1 MKTYNKLTISLFA
14 ILLASNLSVA
24 QVSYQENESNS
35 KLMVTGT
42 SSIHDWEM
50 AVEDYDCLVS
60 ASANENQEIS
70 IESIKFSCLAESIK
84 AHNKIMDNKA
94 HKALDSD
101 NHPKISFSAGG
112 TVSATANSVTKTK
125 GKLQIAGKE
134 KEVELEFTLAEAQ
147 ADQFKVSGKIP
158 VKMSDFGID
167 PPTAMMGTLK
177 TGDEVVIH
185 FDIVLQNMPT
195 GNAPYHIFY

>member
-1 MKTYNKLTISLFA
+1 MKTYNKLIISLFA
-14 ILLASNLSVA
+14 FLLASNLSVA
-24 QVSYQENESNS
+24 QVSYEENESNS

-60 ASANENQEIS
+60 ASADENQQIS
-70 IESIKFSCLAESIK
+70 IESIKFSCLAESITSD
-84 AHNKIMDNKA
+84 NKIMDNKA

-101 NHPKISFSAGG
+101 DHPKISFSADA
-112 TVSATANSVTKTK
+112 TVSATTNSLTKTK

-134 KEVELEFTLAEAQ
+134 KEVELEFTVAEAKD
-147 ADQFKVSGKIP
+147 DQFKVSGKIP

-177 TGDEVVIH
+177 TGDEVFIH
-185 FDIVLQNMPT
+185 FDIVLQNMQT
-195 GNAPYHIFY
+195 SKAN

>member
-1 MKTYNKLTISLFA
+1 MKKVKLYNKLIISLFA

-24 QVSYQENESNS
+24 QVSYEQNSSNS
-35 KLMVTGT
+35 KLMITGT

-50 AVEDYDCLVS
+50 AVEDYNCLVS
-60 ASANENQEIS
+60 ASADENQQIS
-70 IESIKFSCLAESIK
+70 IESIDFSCTTESITS
-84 AHNKIMDNKA
+84 HNKIMDGKA

-101 NHPKISFSAGG
+101 DHPKISFTAGG
-112 TVSATANSVTKTK
+112 KVSASASSVNKTK

-134 KEVELEFTLAEAQ
+134 KEVELEFSVNETE
-147 ADQFKVSGKIP
+147 ADQFKVAGKIP
-158 VKMSDFGID
+158 LKMSDFGID

-185 FDIVLQNMPT
+185 FDIVFQNKQT
-195 GNAPYHIFY
+195 SQLGK

>member
-1 MKTYNKLTISLFA
+1 MKTYNKLIISLFA

-24 QVSYQENESNS
+24 QVSYEENESNS
-35 KLMVTGT
+35 KVMVTGT

-50 AVEDYDCLVS
+50 AVKDYDCLVS
-60 ASANENQEIS
+60 ASADENQQIS
-70 IESIKFSCLAESIK
+70 IESIKFSCFAESITSD
-84 AHNKIMDNKA
+84 NKIMDNKA

-101 NHPKISFSAGG
+101 DHPKISFSSNG
-112 TVSATANSVTKTK
+112 TISATPKSATKTK

-134 KEVELEFTLAEAQ
+134 KEVELEFSVDEAQ
-147 ADQFKVSGKIP
+147 NDQFTVSGKIP

-185 FDIVLQNMPT
+185 FDIVLQNMQT
-195 GNAPYHIFY
+195 SKVN

>member
-1 MKTYNKLTISLFA
+1 M
-14 ILLASNLSVA
+14 LLASNLSVA
-24 QVSYQENESNS
+24 QVSYEENESNS

-50 AVEDYDCLVS
+50 EVEDYDCLVS
-60 ASANENQEIS
+60 ASADENQQIS
-70 IESIKFSCLAESIK
+70 IESIKFSCLAESITSD
-84 AHNKIMDNKA
+84 NKIMDNKA

-101 NHPKISFSAGG
+101 DHPKISFSADA
-112 TVSATANSVTKTK
+112 TVSATTNSLTKTK

-134 KEVELEFTLAEAQ
+134 KEVELEFTVAEAKD
-147 ADQFKVSGKIP
+147 DQFKVSGKIP

-177 TGDEVVIH
+177 TGDEVFIH
-185 FDIVLQNMPT
+185 FDIVLQNMQT
-195 GNAPYHIFY
+195 SKVN

>member
-1 MKTYNKLTISLFA
+1 MKTYNKLIISLFA
-14 ILLASNLSVA
+14 MLLASNLSVA
-24 QVSYQENESNS
+24 QVSYEENESNS

-50 AVEDYDCLVS
+50 EVEDYDCLVS
-60 ASANENQEIS
+60 ASADENQQIS
-70 IESIKFSCLAESIK
+70 IESIKFSCLAESITSD
-84 AHNKIMDNKA
+84 NKIMDNKA

-101 NHPKISFSAGG
+101 DHPKISFSADA
-112 TVSATANSVTKTK
+112 TVSATTNSLTKTK

-134 KEVELEFTLAEAQ
+134 KEVELEFTVAEAKD
-147 ADQFKVSGKIP
+147 DQFKVSGKIP

-177 TGDEVVIH
+177 TGDEVFIH
-185 FDIVLQNMPT
+185 FDIVLQNMQT
-195 GNAPYHIFY
+195 SKVN